1 MNTSPALLALLR
13 AVPRLV
19 GAPWCGRL
27 AARSALARLP
37 LSLSFAVCLVA
48 AGVPGG
54 ASAAPA
60 AELAVPVLVLQAGS
74 SSTGFELDGQVQ
86 AQRQATVAAQVGGNV
101 LALLVKAGDTVR
113 AGQALAR
120 IDERS
125 AAADMSRSDAGV
137 AQAQAQLDNARLN
150 AERTR
155 ELRAKGFVSQSAQDV
170 ADTQLKAAQAG
181 LSEAQAARAQAAL
194 AKGFTTVSAPF
205 DGVVQATLLEV
216 GDLAGAGRPVLT
228 LYAPGALRAVVQVPS
243 SRAGAARAAAQIQVQ
258 LPDGS
263 WVAPQR
269 RSVLP
274 ATDPVAQTVEW
285 RLDLPASAA
294 AQLSP
299 GQSLR
304 VRFEGA
310 SAASSASS
318 GANTSGTTG
327 ASSAPGAL
335 SVPASAVLHRG
346 ELTAVYVAQGQQ
358 FVLRAVRTGSSRGGV
373 TELLAGVKPGERV
386 AQDAVRAGLLGAVP
400 AALVPVAPSAVVAP
414 ASSSASK

>member
-27 AARSALARLP
+27 AAC
-37 LSLSFAVCLVA
+37 FAVCLVA

-74 SSTGFELDGQVQ
+74 SSSGFELDGQVQ

-170 ADTQLKAAQAG
+170 ADNQLQAAQAG
-181 LSEAQAARAQAAL
+181 LSEAQAARTQAAL

-205 DGVVQATLLEV
+205 DGVVQATHLEA

-243 SRAGAARAAAQIQVQ
+243 SRAAAARAAGQIQVQ

-285 RLDLPASAA
+285 RLDLPASVA

-310 SAASSASS
+310 AAASVATPSAAS
-318 GANTSGTTG
+318 
-327 ASSAPGAL
+327 L
-335 SVPASAVLHRG
+335 SVPTSAVLHRG